1 MNEMCR
7 IPFPLASILYARYY
21 VMTAKQIY
29 IHSIGKIRLKLLHS
43 SPPRQEVK
51 PQSQP
56 SLCTVKGAA
65 LLVAFKESPVLLV
78 LVVPEPNRN
87 KNGDEL
93 AKDAQKLIQQ
103 FNDICP
109 AELPYDLPPLGN
121 IQHQIDFVPG
131 LTLSTYH
138 IMA

>member
-1 MNEMCR
+1 M
-7 IPFPLASILYARYY
+7 
-21 VMTAKQIY
+21 
-29 IHSIGKIRLKLLHS
+29 
-43 SPPRQEVK
+43 
-51 PQSQP
+51 
-56 SLCTVKGAA
+56 
-65 LLVAFKESPVLLV
+65 

-103 FNDICP
+103 FSGICP

-131 LTLSTYH
+131 LTLTNLPHYRMNPKKH
-138 IMA
+138 QIMQE